1 MCKAIGAQAPPG
13 RAWPLGRVGGSFGL
27 VVRCRHVS
35 PLALSGPSQGCLF
48 PFSLPFLSSS
58 PRFAPFRP
66 LFSPSAVLGGGLC
79 LGWHRFSLACD
90 RARGAWSGRGP
101 GPGRAWA
108 WSGLAGLSG
117 TSAPQS
123 DHAAGTLLRAVAPEG
138 RRMISGAVAPEGPLS
153 LVPGVCAFGP
163 HQVLG

>member
-1 MCKAIGAQAPPG
+1 MCPYGGSAIGRPGAIEAPLLQGGAAEPHRGKTLQWRVRPAVAGGQGHGRISAPG

-117 TSAPQS
+117 TFAP
-123 DHAAGTLLRAVAPEG
+123 
-138 RRMISGAVAPEGPLS
+138 
-153 LVPGVCAFGP
+153 
-163 HQVLG
+163 